1 MKKSIALLFFIICLI
16 ASKSSAEENQV
27 IIESNELFAT
37 QMPAKSIFN
46 GDVYAYDNEIKL
58 WADKVIV
65 NFSDPNNR
73 IDNIEGVGSVKLIRN
88 NEEVSADKI
97 FYNLK
102 DKLVEARGN
111 IRASQD
117 GNIIKGDELD
127 MDLNNSTSI
136 MRSSNNN
143 RVNAI
148 IIK

>member
-97 FYNLK
+97 FYN
-102 DKLVEARGN
+102 
-111 IRASQD
+111 